1 MLDALLAR
9 PAVRDA
15 RVLTTTITENNVASW
30 ALFEGFARRRGL
42 SLTRAPLFA
51 RETHFAGAHDT
62 EWQATIGPLTPNQE
76 QSAKETK

>member
-42 SLTRAPLFA
+42 RLSKEPLFT
-51 RETHFAGAHDT
+51 REVHFAGAHDT
-62 EWQATIGPLTPNQE
+62 EWQASIGPLSVDQE